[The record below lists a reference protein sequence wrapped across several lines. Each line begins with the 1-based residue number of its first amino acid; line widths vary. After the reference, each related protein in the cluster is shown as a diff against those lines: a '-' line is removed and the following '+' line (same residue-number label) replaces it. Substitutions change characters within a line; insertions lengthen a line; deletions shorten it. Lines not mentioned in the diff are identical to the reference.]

1 MIENNRVRSRS
12 ETIECSLLIGFRRCI
27 ACRSHQSGQRLEV
40 RIVNGCI
47 KVSAQ
52 DNRRF
57 LTGNLS
63 NLRHDQFHT
72 LLTGNFPLVVEVS
85 VEIEKLLA
93 RTLVAQF
100 DPCYR
105 AVAGRIPSAR
115 HVVGSLA
122 DPEGAA
128 VQQFEPVAEVEH
140 RHRFAAFGPAV
151 TILADT
157 GIPGTFGVDV
167 IQLVLHG
174 FLHAHHIG
182 SLLPE
187 HLRRGVTTVRPTVV
201 AVAPPTGTHI
211 ERNQFD
217 RYCILTGLDRVR
229 ETERKQQKKHCLFHR
244 NIYWFVA

>member
-27 ACRSHQSGQRLEV
+27 ACRSHQSGQRLEM

-52 DNRRF
+52 DNRCF

-100 DPCYR
+100 DR
-105 AVAGRIPSAR
+105 ATR
-115 HVVGSLA
+115 
-122 DPEGAA
+122 
-128 VQQFEPVAEVEH
+128 
-140 RHRFAAFGPAV
+140 
-151 TILADT
+151 
-157 GIPGTFGVDV
+157 
-167 IQLVLHG
+167 
-174 FLHAHHIG
+174 
-182 SLLPE
+182 
-187 HLRRGVTTVRPTVV
+187 
-201 AVAPPTGTHI
+201 
-211 ERNQFD
+211 
-217 RYCILTGLDRVR
+217 CR
-229 ETERKQQKKHCLFHR
+229 ESR
-244 NIYWFVA
+244 